1 MFKNSAGHKA
11 LSLAAE
17 TSASIT
23 ASAIIGALCPPAG
36 VALGVVYTLGS
47 SILGGAVGEPAGRMW
62 ADRIADYI
70 DGAPASIK
78 DLKND

>member
-1 MFKNSAGHKA
+1 MFKHSAGHKA

-36 VALGVVYTLGS
+36 VAMSVVYTLGS
-47 SILGGAVGEPAGRMW
+47 SILGGAIGEPAGRMW
-62 ADRIADYI
+62 ANNVAETI
-70 DGAPASIK
+70 DNTSASIK
-78 DLKND
+78 ELKNN